1 MPLKKLL
8 CALGLVLLTAGV
20 AHAELSVYI
29 QSLNVSAEAN
39 IGDFRSQLGVQY
51 GVSGPSLDLV
61 FRSVDSPADAAVVL
75 WLGQHSRKPVRTVLK
90 AYRSRKKHGWGAV
103 AKSLGIKPGSADFH
117 ALKSGNL
124 GWHPN
129 RDHHTRMSEA
139 KGRGG
144 GKGHHHGGRG
154 RR

>member
-1 MPLKKLL
+1 MPMKKLL
-8 CALGLVLLTAGV
+8 CALSLVLLMAGA
-20 AHAELSVYI
+20 AHAELSAYI

-39 IGDFRSQLGVQY
+39 VGDFKTQLGVQY

-75 WLGQHSRKPVRTVLK
+75 WLGQHSRKPVKTVLK
-90 AYRSRKKHGWGAV
+90 AYRSRKRHGWGAV

-124 GWHPN
+124 GWHP
-129 RDHHTRMSEA
+129 RDHRRMSEA
-139 KGRGG
+139 KERG
-144 GKGHHHGGRG
+144 GKGHHKGRG
-154 RR
+154 RK